1 MRRRGRNIE
10 RVDSQAERTA
20 AREEVERRW
29 RPRIDR
35 DQRLAPLVTAA
46 DAHHEPFHRWLPF
59 RQGFSPGLIRLFLE
73 TNPDVA
79 GQSEDA
85 PVLDP
90 FSGSGTTVIECG
102 RCGVEAIGVDAS
114 PALAFL
120 ANARFERTFA
130 PFPAIEGLASWNELA
145 PRLVEPLHQAALM
158 LAHGRRH
165 TTSGE
170 PNRGAKPLDALLA
183 DVIAMI
189 RDDLRKPIPRSNEVV
204 AGDARDLSHLDD
216 GSIGG
221 VVTSPP
227 YLSRHDYDRIA
238 APYHEVWSQWYG
250 PSSENAPCGDDD
262 ADSSQRPSG
271 GPVPA
276 HPHARV
282 QPVDFSELPP
292 AAGEACE
299 TLRAAGE
306 GRLAK
311 VTAGYFVDMGRVLD
325 ELARVLRP
333 GAPCWIV
340 IGGARLKGVYIPA
353 DLIVADLAEARGLRV
368 EQACSARDLIHARR
382 KFGGIGHV
390 GPRELVLALRN
401 G

>member
-1 MRRRGRNIE
+1 M
-10 RVDSQAERTA
+10 DPQAERTA

-73 TNPDVA
+73 TNPDMA
-79 GQSEDA
+79 GQSQDA

-102 RCGVEAIGVDAS
+102 RRGVAAVGVDLS

-120 ANARFERTFA
+120 ANARFERAFTS
-130 PFPAIEGLASWNELA
+130 FPAIDGVVAWIDLA
-145 PRLVEPLHQAALM
+145 PRLVEPLHRAALM
-158 LAHGRRH
+158 LAYGRQH

-170 PNRGAKPLDALLA
+170 PNRGAKPIEAQLTE
-183 DVIAMI
+183 VIAMI
-189 RDDLRKPIPRSNEVV
+189 RDDLRKPIPRSNEVI

-238 APYHEVWSQWYG
+238 APYHEVWSHWYG
-250 PSSENAPCGDDD
+250 QSTVTQDSEAHEDASPASS
-262 ADSSQRPSG
+262 SG
-271 GPVPA
+271 VAA
-276 HPHARV
+276 HPRARV
-282 QPVDFSELPP
+282 QPVAFNELPP
-292 AAGEACE
+292 AAAEACE

-311 VTAGYFVDMGRVLD
+311 VTASYFVDMGRVLD

-353 DLIVADLAEARGLRV
+353 DLIVADLAEARGLHV
-368 EQACSARDLIHARR
+368 EEACSARDLIHARR
-382 KFGGIGHV
+382 KFGAIGHV
-390 GPRELVLALRN
+390 GPREMVLALRA